1 MKNINKEIVEVFL
14 ETSFKECVLYCTEEK
29 IINPEREKQIML
41 QYNSNEDLQHEVVI
55 NFFDEIGIYDEEFE
69 KYSLELEGEY
79 NSKL

>member
-14 ETSFKECVLYCTEEK
+14 ETSFKECVLFCTDEK

-41 QYNSNEDLQHEVVI
+41 QYNFNEDLHHEIVS
-55 NFFDEIGIYDEEFE
+55 NFFDEIGINDEEFE
-69 KYSLELEGEY
+69 KYSLEFEGDY